1 MGVLSYVTII
11 AETSPYSYLFN
22 YLFSLI
28 VNPLSADFTKWPK
41 TLKQFIGKLPMNC
54 LSVFGHFVGLALTW
68 LIIVFLIS

>member
-11 AETSPYSYLFN
+11 AETLPYRYLFN

-28 VNPLSADFTKWPK
+28 VNLLSADFTKWPK